1 MPIVETAQLHPTPRT
16 CLLGLDLGTKNIG
29 VAISDD
35 GLKIAT
41 PLTTIR
47 CARFS
52 SDARQLLETAAEYR
66 AGGVIIGLPVEMNGS
81 EGPRCQ
87 SARQFGANLAKL
99 TDLPICFWD
108 ERLSTRAMER
118 HLIAQDVTRKR
129 RAEVIDKMAAQ
140 FILQGFLD
148 FLSR

>member
-1 MPIVETAQLHPTPRT
+1 MPIIETAQLRPAPRT
-16 CLLGLDLGTKNIG
+16 CLLALDLGTKNIG
-29 VAISDD
+29 IAISDD

-47 CARFS
+47 QTRFS
-52 SDARQLLETAAEYR
+52 GNARRILETAADYDV
-66 AGGVIIGLPVEMNGS
+66 GGIVIGLPVNMDGS

-87 SARQFGANLAKL
+87 SARQFGANLAEL

>member
-1 MPIVETAQLHPTPRT
+1 MSIVETAQLRPAPRT
-16 CLLGLDLGTKNIG
+16 CLMALDLGTKNIG
-29 VAISDD
+29 LAISDD

-41 PLTTIR
+41 PLTTVR
-47 CARFS
+47 RTRFS
-52 SDARQLLETAAEYR
+52 GDAHRILKIAADYNV
-66 AGGVIIGLPVEMNGS
+66 GGVVIGLPVNMNGS

-87 SARQFGANLAKL
+87 SARQFGANLSKL

-140 FILQGFLD
+140 FVLQGLLD